1 MNAQEYLDLARKEE
15 RERRNNP
22 NQYDLYSYTYV
33 WLKSRRPDL
42 AKELTD
48 QFEEIELQV
57 NAAREVEHVLQLE
70 QLYDNRWEDLHD
82 DDISGL

>member
-42 AKELTD
+42 AKELTE
-48 QFEEIELQV
+48 QFQEIELQV

-82 DDISGL
+82 DDIPGL

>member
-1 MNAQEYLDLARKEE
+1 MKAEEYLELARKEE

-42 AKELTD
+42 AKELTE
-48 QFEEIELQV
+48 QFQDIELQV
-57 NAAREVEHVLQLE
+57 NAAREIENVLQLE

-82 DDISGL
+82 DDIS

>member
-42 AKELTD
+42 AEELTE
-48 QFEEIELQV
+48 QFKEIELQV
-57 NAAREVEHVLQLE
+57 NAAREVENVLQLE
-70 QLYDNRWEDLHD
+70 QLYDNRWEDLND
-82 DDISGL
+82 DDIPRL

>member
-1 MNAQEYLDLARKEE
+1 MRAEEYLELARKEE

-42 AKELTD
+42 AKRLTD
-48 QFEEIELQV
+48 QFKEIELQV

>member
-1 MNAQEYLDLARKEE
+1 MKAEEYLELARKEE

-42 AKELTD
+42 AKELTE
-48 QFEEIELQV
+48 QFQNIELQV
-57 NAAREVEHVLQLE
+57 NAAREIENVLQLE

-82 DDISGL
+82 DDIS

>member
-48 QFEEIELQV
+48 QFQEIELQV

>member
-1 MNAQEYLDLARKEE
+1 MKAEEYLELARKEE

-42 AKELTD
+42 AKELTE
-48 QFEEIELQV
+48 QFQDSELQV
-57 NAAREVEHVLQLE
+57 NAAREIENVLQLE

-82 DDISGL
+82 DDIS

>member
-1 MNAQEYLDLARKEE
+1 MNAQEYLGLARKEE

-57 NAAREVEHVLQLE
+57 NAAREVENVLQLE

-82 DDISGL
+82 DDIPGL